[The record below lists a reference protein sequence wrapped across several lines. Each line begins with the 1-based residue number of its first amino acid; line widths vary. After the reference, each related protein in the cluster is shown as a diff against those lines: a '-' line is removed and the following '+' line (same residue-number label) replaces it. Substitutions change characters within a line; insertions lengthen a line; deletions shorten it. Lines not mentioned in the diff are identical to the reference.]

1 MSVRGDTDAV
11 GVYGLGEGAPAGGA
25 GRREEMEG
33 AVRVLITGAA
43 GFIGSACAVAL
54 RARGDEVV
62 GLDSFD
68 ETLYAR
74 PVKERTLAWARHG
87 DPWPLVEGDVRDSR
101 SIGQALERGPFDAV
115 LHLGAVAGVRPS
127 LRLAP
132 RYFDVNV
139 TGTLRLVEAARAAG
153 VERFVLASSSSV
165 YGGNQ
170 KVPFAEDDRVDAPMS
185 PYAASKAA
193 MELAVRADQRLHG
206 GHVTCLRF
214 FTVYGPRQRPD
225 MAIHKF
231 LRLVA
236 ADAPIPLFG
245 DGSSGRDYTY
255 IDDIV
260 AGVLAAL
267 DRPRGFRVYNL
278 GGDRVVRL
286 DALVEAVGRTAGR
299 TPKIAPQPMPPGDV
313 PLTHADLSRA
323 RDELGYAPRT
333 PLEEGLRK
341 TWAWLQGEP
350 APARRGSP
358 GR

>member
-1 MSVRGDTDAV
+1 M
-11 GVYGLGEGAPAGGA
+11 
-25 GRREEMEG
+25 
-33 AVRVLITGAA
+33 RVLITGAA

-68 ETLYAR
+68 ETLYER
-74 PVKERTLAWARHG
+74 PVKERTLAWAREG
-87 DPWPLVEGDVRDSR
+87 DPWPLVEGDVRDPD
-101 SIGQALERGPFDAV
+101 ALGRALALGPFDAV

-127 LRLAP
+127 LALAP

-139 TGTLRLVEAARAAG
+139 TGTLRLLEAARAAG

-165 YGGNQ
+165 YGGNE

-193 MELAVRADQRLHG
+193 MELAARADQRLHG

-236 ADAPIPLFG
+236 DDQPIPVFG

-267 DRPRGFRVYNL
+267 DRPRGYRVYNL

-286 DALVEAVGRTAGR
+286 DALVEAIGRTVGK
-299 TPKIAPQPMPPGDV
+299 TPRVERRPMPPGDV
-313 PLTHADLSRA
+313 PLTHADLGRA
-323 RDELGYAPRT
+323 RAELGYAPET
-333 PLEEGLRK
+333 PLADGLRE
-341 TWAWLQGEP
+341 TWTWLQGELTRP
-350 APARRGSP
+350 TRQRR
-358 GR
+358 

>member
-1 MSVRGDTDAV
+1 M
-11 GVYGLGEGAPAGGA
+11 
-25 GRREEMEG
+25 
-33 AVRVLITGAA
+33 RVLITGAA

-54 RARGDEVV
+54 GARGDEVV

-68 ETLYAR
+68 ETLYGR
-74 PVKERTLAWARHG
+74 PVKERALAWARAEN
-87 DPWPLVEGDVRDSR
+87 PWPLVEGDIRDPQAVA
-101 SIGQALERGPFDAV
+101 QALERGPFDAV

-127 LRLAP
+127 LTRAP

-153 VERFVLASSSSV
+153 VGRFVLASSSSV
-165 YGGNQ
+165 YGGNR
-170 KVPFAEDDRVDAPMS
+170 KVPFAEGDRVDAPMS

-193 MELAVRADQRLHG
+193 MELAARADQRLHG
-206 GHVTCLRF
+206 GDVTCLRF

-236 ADAPIPLFG
+236 SGQPVPVFG

-267 DRPRGFRVYNL
+267 DRPRGYRVYNL

-286 DALVEAVGRTAGR
+286 DALVEAIGRTVGRT
-299 TPKIAPQPMPPGDV
+299 PEIARQPMPPGDV
-313 PLTHADLSRA
+313 PLTHADLTRA
-323 RDELGYAPRT
+323 RAELGYAPRT
-333 PLEEGLRK
+333 SLEEGLRRA
-341 TWAWLQGEP
+341 WAWLQREP
-350 APARRGSP
+350 S
-358 GR
+358 